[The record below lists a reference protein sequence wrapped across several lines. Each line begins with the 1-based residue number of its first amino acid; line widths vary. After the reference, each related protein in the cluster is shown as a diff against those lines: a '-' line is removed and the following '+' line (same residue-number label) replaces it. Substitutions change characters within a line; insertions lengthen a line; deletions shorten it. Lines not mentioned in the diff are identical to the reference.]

1 MRRIDAGDVAAAPL
15 WTGPAPAEP
24 AAPAADASI
33 RDAHRQMEAQQAAAV
48 ERGYQEGHARGL
60 TQAQE
65 RVRQETQAW
74 QQQRERELDAA
85 REQFEHARKRL
96 ESLTRQ
102 LPMQIAAEAARA
114 EELAIET
121 AYAAVTRLLGAGY
134 VERSLMPA
142 LVRHA
147 MGSLEMD
154 VDTILLSAQ
163 DVELLQ
169 GMEGMNVAVDA
180 RLMPGQ
186 CRLETRLGSYDTG
199 LDVRLDMLRQAL
211 LSGLAEHRAHQG
223 EQ

>member
-1 MRRIDAGDVAAAPL
+1 
-15 WTGPAPAEP
+15 
-24 AAPAADASI
+24 
-33 RDAHRQMEAQQAAAV
+33 MEAQQAAAV

-60 TQAQE
+60 AQAQE
-65 RVRQETQAW
+65 RVRQENQAW
-74 QQQRERELDAA
+74 RQQRERELDAA
-85 REQFEHARKRL
+85 REQFEQARERL

-102 LPMQIAAEAARA
+102 LPVQIAAEAARA

-121 AYAAVTRLLGAGY
+121 AYAAVTRLLGSDY
-134 VERSLMPA
+134 IERNLMPA

-147 MGSLEMD
+147 MGSLEMR
-154 VDTILLSAQ
+154 VDAILLSAQ

-169 GMEGMNVAVDA
+169 GMENLNVAVDA
-180 RLMPGQ
+180 RLRPGQ

-211 LSGLAEHRAHQG
+211 LSGLAEHRAHEA